1 MLPAQPH
8 KWKMT
13 SILKVSAA
21 ALRGFPLCPF
31 L

>member
-13 SILKVSAA
+13 SILKGFAA
-21 ALRGFPLCPF
+21 PLRGFPLCPF